1 MSFRISRVEYF
12 YATVEDVPGE
22 SYKVLQSLASLGVN
36 MHAFTTLPVGLERT
50 QLQLFPTDTHRLKDA
65 AKKAGMQLDGP
76 HRAILVQGDDELGAL
91 TSVHERLYRAN
102 VNLYASTGV
111 SDGKGMYGYIIY
123 IRPEEYER
131 AAQALAL

>member
-1 MSFRISRVEYF
+1 MSFRISRVDYF
-12 YATVEDVPGE
+12 YTTVEDVPGE

-36 MHAFTTLPVGLERT
+36 MHAFTTVPVGLERT
-50 QLQLFPTDTHRLKDA
+50 QLQLFPADTNRLKDA
-65 AKKAGMQLDGP
+65 AKKAGMLLDGP

-91 TSVHERLYRAN
+91 ASVHERLYRAN

-131 AAQALAL
+131 GAQALSV